1 MKVGTRLLL
10 FTIVAVLAALVRTPD
25 IAFAEF
31 PSSDPNTVSVHAGA
45 AGPVA
50 TEGTAGFGN
59 AGIEASANSASVHDA
74 GSAQGGYYSYGG
86 YTYKPVA
93 SNTVFGPVQTVQYD
107 ATGALIKPA
116 IAPSPACGPGETGY
130 FVYGPDGS
138 AMGVICVPAST
149 PSTPA
154 PGTPVTTLVQQA
166 SSLIPWPNLVVNA
179 NPDSG
184 LSGLSS
190 WFWLGGGSAVV
201 PPASATAGPLTVT
214 VRATLVD
221 AIWDFG
227 EGTAPL
233 DSGSSL
239 GKAYPTPSDVS
250 HLYQASSYGL
260 ASGFTLTVTLRFSV
274 AYSVNGGSPTPFG
287 TAARTYSRSYPV
299 YQAQPEGVSQ

>member
-1 MKVGTRLLL
+1 VKRLLL
-10 FTIVAVLAALVRTPD
+10 VAPTLALALSLVPLAAQ
-25 IAFAEF
+25 AEL
-31 PSSDPNTVSVHAGA
+31 PNRPTTVTLQPPAGT
-45 AGPVA
+45 GPVA
-50 TEGTAGFGN
+50 SE
-59 AGIEASANSASVHDA
+59 
-74 GSAQGGYYSYGG
+74 GSAGYGSDGITAAAESKSGVHGSGGAGTYYSYGG

-107 ATGALIKPA
+107 ATGALIRPA
-116 IAPSPACGPGETGY
+116 IAPSPACGPSETGY

-138 AMGVICVPAST
+138 PMGVICVPAST

-154 PGTPVTTLVQQA
+154 PGNPVTTLVQQA
-166 SSLIPWPNLVVNA
+166 SSLIPWPNLVVNG

-201 PPASATAGPLTVT
+201 PPASPTAGPLTVT

-227 EGTAPL
+227 EGTAPV

-239 GKAYPTPSDVS
+239 GKAYPIPSDVS
-250 HLYQASSYGL
+250 HVYQASSYGL